1 MISII
6 TAIYNQL
13 EMNRFYLD
21 TIRRNTRSEWELI
34 VIDNGS
40 TDGSAEFFESA
51 GPNVRVIRNGANYSY
66 PYCQNR
72 GIKVACGDILAFL
85 NNDIKLSP
93 GWDEKMMRVLGKDGY
108 EVLTLSS
115 NDNMLS
121 DHEARRINRRFKRVK
136 YPLLK
141 IFGRHGWVFRAMVAL
156 TYGNWD
162 RFCERLFQR
171 EGFRMKPGFAGSAVL
186 MTRKAVEFFG
196 GWDETQQGGD
206 FDLFF
211 RTVERWQT
219 HGDVRP
225 MSLVGGVY
233 HHHFS
238 RITFKMNYPAFADS
252 GRLRSLEDKWGD
264 KVMEYKKILN
274 DHEEA

>member
-13 EMNRFYLD
+13 EMNKYYLD

-34 VIDNGS
+34 IIDNGS

-51 GPNVRVIRNGANYSY
+51 GENVKVIRNGANYSY

-72 GIKVACGDILAFL
+72 GIEVAKGDVLAFL

-93 GWDEKMMRVLGKDGY
+93 DWDVKMLKILGKDGY
-108 EVLTLSS
+108 EALTMSS

-121 DHEARRINRRFKRVK
+121 EHEAKRINRCFKRVK

-141 IFGRHGWVFRAMVAL
+141 IFGHHWWVFRLMVTL
-156 TYGNWD
+156 TYGNWEH
-162 RFCERLFQR
+162 FCDRLFER
-171 EGFRMKPGFAGSAVL
+171 DGYKMRPGFAGSAVL
-186 MTRKAVEFFG
+186 MTRKGIELLG
-196 GWDETQQGGD
+196 PWDETQQGGD
-206 FDLFF
+206 FDLYF
-211 RTVERWQT
+211 RSVERWKQV
-219 HGDVRP
+219 GDVKP
-225 MSLVGGVY
+225 LSLVGGVY

-238 RITFKMNYPAFADS
+238 RLTLKAGYPEYQDIANI
-252 GRLRSLEDKWGD
+252 RRMEDKWD
-264 KVMEYKKILN
+264 ETKIKEYQALMEKPL
-274 DHEEA
+274 

>member
-13 EMNRFYLD
+13 EMNKYYLD

-34 VIDNGS
+34 IIDNGS

-51 GPNVRVIRNGANYSY
+51 GENVKVIRNGANFSY

-72 GIKVACGDILAFL
+72 GIEVAKGDVLAFL

-93 GWDEKMMRVLGKDGY
+93 DWDVKMLKILGKDGY
-108 EVLTLSS
+108 EALTMSS

-121 DHEARRINRRFKRVK
+121 EHEAKRINRRFKRVK

-141 IFGRHGWVFRAMVAL
+141 IFGHHWWVFRLMVTL
-156 TYGNWD
+156 TYGNWEH
-162 RFCERLFQR
+162 FCDRLFER
-171 EGFRMKPGFAGSAVL
+171 DGYKMRPGFAGSAVL
-186 MTRKAVEFFG
+186 MTRKGIELLG
-196 GWDETQQGGD
+196 PWDETQQGGD
-206 FDLFF
+206 FDLYF
-211 RTVERWQT
+211 RSVERWKQV
-219 HGDVRP
+219 GDVKP
-225 MSLVGGVY
+225 LSLVGGVY

-238 RITFKMNYPAFADS
+238 RLTLKAGYPEYQDIANI
-252 GRLRSLEDKWGD
+252 RRMEDKWD
-264 KVMEYKKILN
+264 ETKIKEYQALMEKPL
-274 DHEEA
+274 

>member
-13 EMNRFYLD
+13 EINKFYLD
-21 TIRRNTRSEWELI
+21 TLRNNTLTEWELI

-40 TDGSAEFFESA
+40 TDGSAEFFEAA
-51 GPNVRVIRNGANYSY
+51 GPDVRVIRNGANYSY

-72 GIKVACGDILAFL
+72 GIEVAKGDVYAFL
-85 NNDIKLSP
+85 NNDIKLSK
-93 GWDEKMMRVLGKDGY
+93 GWDERMLEVLGKDGY

-121 DHEARRINRRFKRVK
+121 VKEAKRINRRFKRVK

-141 IFGRHGWVFRAMVAL
+141 IFGRHRWAFNLMIAL
-156 TYGNWD
+156 TYGNFG
-162 RFCERLFQR
+162 RFCNKLYERV
-171 EGFRMKPGFAGSAVL
+171 GYGMKPGFAGSAVM
-186 MTRKAVEFFG
+186 MTRKGLEILG
-196 GWDETQQGGD
+196 QWDETQQGGD
-206 FDLFF
+206 FDLFYKS
-211 RTVERWQT
+211 VERWKS

-225 MSLVGGVY
+225 MSVVVGVY

-238 RITFKMNYPAFADS
+238 RITFREAYPQFAD
-252 GRLRSLEDKWGD
+252 LQNLKSLEDKWGD
-264 KVMEYKKILN
+264 KIEEYRKLL
-274 DHEEA
+274 

>member
-13 EMNRFYLD
+13 EMNKYYLE
-21 TIRRNTRSEWELI
+21 TIRQNTRTDWELI

-40 TDGSAEFFESA
+40 TDGSAEFFETA
-51 GPNVRVIRNGANYSY
+51 GPNVRVIRNDANYSY

-72 GIKVACGDILAFL
+72 GIEVAKGDVFAFL

-93 GWDEKMMRVLGKDGY
+93 GWDEKMLKVLGRDGY
-108 EVLTLSS
+108 EVLTMSS

-121 DHEARRINRRFKRVK
+121 AREAKRINRRFKRIK

-141 IFGRHGWVFRAMVAL
+141 IFGRHEWVFRAMVTL

-162 RFCERLFQR
+162 RFCERLFER
-171 EGFRMKPGFAGSAVL
+171 DGFRMKPGFAGSAVL
-186 MTRKAVEFFG
+186 MTRKGVEILG
-196 GWDETQQGGD
+196 PWDETQQGGD

-219 HGDVRP
+219 NGDVRP
-225 MSLVGGVY
+225 MSVVGGVY

-238 RITFKMNYPAFADS
+238 RITFKMRYPKFADS
-252 GRLRSLEDKWGD
+252 DRLHSLEDKWGD
-264 KVMEYKKILN
+264 KVLEYKQILS